1 MSSSAARCALSLD
14 GAVLFAD
21 DADTVLPTASVGKV
35 FLLCEAA
42 ERIEDGRLDPN
53 ASVARDAAPAVAD
66 SGLWQHLTQ
75 ESLPLVDACVL
86 VAAVSDNQATNV
98 LLEVLGLAAVAE
110 RARLLGCEHS
120 RLHDRVRDHRG
131 PQDPAALSSG
141 TARELAEVARRIH
154 LAAGGSDGLGI
165 TPAAA
170 RLVERWLLTGVDLTL
185 VAAALQLDPLAH
197 LEGPILMWNKTGWD
211 TGVRAEMGAAWGSDT
226 GIAYAALTR
235 WSGDRAG
242 EDPAFAFLHDT
253 GERVKELITAR
264 S

>member
-1 MSSSAARCALSLD
+1 MSSSAARCALRRD

-21 DADTVLPTASVGKV
+21 DADKVLRTASVGKV

-42 ERIEDGRLDPN
+42 ERIADGRLDPG
-53 ASVARDAAPAVAD
+53 APLERDAAPAVAD

-75 ESLPLVDACVL
+75 ASLPLVDACVL
-86 VAAVSDNQATNV
+86 VASVSDNWATNALV
-98 LLEVLGLAAVAE
+98 EVIGLEAVAE

-131 PQDPAALSSG
+131 PGDPAALSSG

-154 LAAGGSDGLGI
+154 LAAGGAEAPGI
-165 TPAAA
+165 TSAAA

-185 VAAALQLDPLAH
+185 VAAPLRLDPLAH
-197 LEGPILMWNKTGWD
+197 VEGPLMLWNKTGWD
-211 TGVRAEMGAAWGSDT
+211 TGVRAEMGAAWTPDDA
-226 GIAYAALTR
+226 IAYAAITQ
-235 WSGDRAG
+235 WSGDPAG
-242 EDPAFAFLHDT
+242 EGPAFAYLHDT
-253 GERVKELITAR
+253 GERIQSLITAP